1 VNVGALLRKQTF
13 RSRPNY
19 IRLKQNYFLFLTA
32 VRHVVASVPID
43 LSRHALSV
51 SKILVS
57 QLTSKN
63 DAARDVAVQ
72 AFVAMATQCSD
83 VESVSD
89 LVKYL
94 FAVLKGKLKP
104 TAPCLTGSA
113 ADSLIPSCSHQRHLL
128 VNFRTT
134 NFHETGCLVFELQF

>member
-1 VNVGALLRKQTF
+1 
-13 RSRPNY
+13 
-19 IRLKQNYFLFLTA
+19 

-63 DAARDVAVQ
+63 DTARDVAVQ

-94 FAVLKGKLKP
+94 FAVLKGKLKTP
-104 TAPCLTGSA
+104 PLHVSR
-113 ADSLIPSCSHQRHLL
+113 IH
-128 VNFRTT
+128 
-134 NFHETGCLVFELQF
+134 